1 MTQEILMSYW
11 KSKAVLKWFYWR
23 QFSEAQKMVR
33 LLCRQ
38 IDWNYSILIV
48 IWFCQKLYDQ
58 NWILA
63 LEIGGEIK
71 FKVGV
76 IPKWTLALVV
86 KSHENHQCFVY
97 SILFYMISTI
107 LTQVEQCEFSRKV
120 QVLLV
125 AIVSIVWFSS
135 STTSLSIVVGGVL
148 DCVAGDLYCST
159 RTGLW
164 SLCRLSLWYVG
175 NAYTQVLHLRS
186 NIN

>member
-1 MTQEILMSYW
+1 MTQEILTSYW

-86 KSHENHQCFVY
+86 SHENHQSFVY
-97 SILFYMISTI
+97 SILFYMISTF
-107 LTQVEQCEFSRKV
+107 LTTGRAVWV
-120 QVLLV
+120 Q
-125 AIVSIVWFSS
+125 SQSTGTSS
-135 STTSLSIVVGGVL
+135 GYSQYSVIFF
-148 DCVAGDLYCST
+148 
-159 RTGLW
+159 
-164 SLCRLSLWYVG
+164 
-175 NAYTQVLHLRS
+175 
-186 NIN
+186 

>member
-1 MTQEILMSYW
+1 MTQEILTSYW
-11 KSKAVLKWFYWR
+11 KSKAVKKWFYWR

-38 IDWNYSILIV
+38 IDWNYSILIVILIV

-86 KSHENHQCFVY
+86 SHENHQCFVY
-97 SILFYMISTI
+97 SILFYMISTF
-107 LTQVEQCEFSRKV
+107 LTTGRAVWV
-120 QVLLV
+120 Q
-125 AIVSIVWFSS
+125 SQSTGTSS
-135 STTSLSIVVGGVL
+135 GYSQYSVIFF
-148 DCVAGDLYCST
+148 
-159 RTGLW
+159 
-164 SLCRLSLWYVG
+164 
-175 NAYTQVLHLRS
+175 
-186 NIN
+186 

>member
-1 MTQEILMSYW
+1 MTQEILTSYW

-38 IDWNYSILIV
+38 IDWNYSILVV

-86 KSHENHQCFVY
+86 KSHENHLDSMFCIQYTLLHDIHDFNSGRAVWVQSQSTGTSSGY
-97 SILFYMISTI
+97 SQYSVIF
-107 LTQVEQCEFSRKV
+107 F
-120 QVLLV
+120 
-125 AIVSIVWFSS
+125 
-135 STTSLSIVVGGVL
+135 
-148 DCVAGDLYCST
+148 
-159 RTGLW
+159 
-164 SLCRLSLWYVG
+164 
-175 NAYTQVLHLRS
+175 
-186 NIN
+186 

>member
-1 MTQEILMSYW
+1 MTQEILTSYW

-48 IWFCQKLYDQ
+48 IWFCQKLCDQ

-97 SILFYMISTI
+97 SILFYMISTC
-107 LTQVEQCEFSRKV
+107 LTTGRAVWV
-120 QVLLV
+120 Q
-125 AIVSIVWFSS
+125 SQSTGTSS
-135 STTSLSIVVGGVL
+135 GYSQYSVIFF
-148 DCVAGDLYCST
+148 
-159 RTGLW
+159 
-164 SLCRLSLWYVG
+164 
-175 NAYTQVLHLRS
+175 
-186 NIN
+186 

>member
-1 MTQEILMSYW
+1 MTQEILTSYW

-23 QFSEAQKMVR
+23 QFSEAQKLVR

-86 KSHENHQCFVY
+86 SHENHQCFVY
-97 SILFYMISTI
+97 SILFYMISTF
-107 LTQVEQCEFSRKV
+107 LTTGRAVWV
-120 QVLLV
+120 Q
-125 AIVSIVWFSS
+125 SQSTGTSS
-135 STTSLSIVVGGVL
+135 GYSQYSVIFF
-148 DCVAGDLYCST
+148 
-159 RTGLW
+159 
-164 SLCRLSLWYVG
+164 
-175 NAYTQVLHLRS
+175 
-186 NIN
+186 

>member
-1 MTQEILMSYW
+1 MTQEILTSYW

-97 SILFYMISTI
+97 SILFYMIST
-107 LTQVEQCEFSRKV
+107 F
-120 QVLLV
+120 
-125 AIVSIVWFSS
+125 
-135 STTSLSIVVGGVL
+135 STTGRAVWVQSQ
-148 DCVAGDLYCST
+148 ST
-159 RTGLW
+159 DTSSGY
-164 SLCRLSLWYVG
+164 SQYSV
-175 NAYTQVLHLRS
+175 
-186 NIN
+186 IFF

>member
-1 MTQEILMSYW
+1 MTQEILTSYW

-97 SILFYMISTI
+97 SIFFYMISTF
-107 LTQVEQCEFSRKV
+107 LTTGRAVWV
-120 QVLLV
+120 Q
-125 AIVSIVWFSS
+125 SQSTGTCTSS
-135 STTSLSIVVGGVL
+135 DYSQYSVIFF
-148 DCVAGDLYCST
+148 
-159 RTGLW
+159 
-164 SLCRLSLWYVG
+164 
-175 NAYTQVLHLRS
+175 
-186 NIN
+186 